1 MHVNESAIE
10 TIAGSLNPGGLE
22 NMKVGDRMSID
33 RKTGGGLGGFLM
45 VSESDAAEGR
55 SRGRGSV
62 KSCLRTLDVLEYFM
76 RARAPAR
83 TIEIS
88 EALGI
93 PNSSA
98 DEILRTLAATGYLS
112 YNPSSKL
119 YSPSYKIVANAGAIE
134 DGFFGSGRISR
145 IMEDMRRETGATV
158 FLTQQNDCW
167 VESIAELAG
176 GWEAAPGYQ
185 PTYPSELVCFDHNIW
200 RPSTN
205 FAAAMLAQ
213 HSNVAILQIASRTQR
228 LGLGPKG
235 PALMKNL
242 VDRIA
247 HTRTRGFALCRRKA
261 TIPVD
266 SIAMPLRVPHA
277 VASYAIGV
285 VGDPLFENDN
295 DVRHMLSAMQAVI
308 FRHQEGLRSAGTR
321 SLQ

>member
-1 MHVNESAIE
+1 MNSRIE
-10 TIAGSLNPGGLE
+10 AE
-22 NMKVGDRMSID
+22 
-33 RKTGGGLGGFLM
+33 
-45 VSESDAAEGR
+45 EGR

-62 KSCLRTLDVLEYFM
+62 KSCLRTLEVLEYFM
-76 RARAPAR
+76 RTGVPAR

-88 EALGI
+88 EALAI

-98 DEILRTLAATGYLS
+98 DEILRTLASAGYLS

-119 YSPSYKIVANAGAIE
+119 YAPSYKIVANAGSIE
-134 DGFFGSGRISR
+134 SSFFGMGYITR
-145 IMEDMRRETGATV
+145 IMEELRHETGATV

-167 VESIAELAG
+167 VESIAEVVGA
-176 GWEAAPGYQ
+176 WTAAPGQ
-185 PTYPSELVCFDHNIW
+185 PDYPSELICFEQNSW

-213 HSNVAILQIASRTQR
+213 QSNVAIVQLATRTQR

-235 PALMKNL
+235 PAVMKNL

-247 HTRTRGFALCRRKA
+247 QTRTRGFALCRRKA
-261 TIPVD
+261 SVRVD

-295 DVRHMLSAMQAVI
+295 DVRHMLSTMQSVI
-308 FRHQEGLRSAGTR
+308 FRHRDGLRSGTA